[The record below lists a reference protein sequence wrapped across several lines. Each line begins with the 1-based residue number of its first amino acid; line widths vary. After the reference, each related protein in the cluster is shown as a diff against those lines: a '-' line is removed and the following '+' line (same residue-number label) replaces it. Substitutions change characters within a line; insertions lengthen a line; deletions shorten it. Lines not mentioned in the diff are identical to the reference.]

1 MDWMD
6 GLDARLISF
15 GLQARGV
22 RGHVGSHVGEGDAK
36 ELEAGERG
44 DCRWGRMRELMMEL
58 LIMRLLIIVLIEC
71 RYLHI
76 IPI

>member
-6 GLDARLISF
+6 GLDARLISS

-44 DCRWGRMRELMMEL
+44 DWEGWDESKMES
-58 LIMRLLIIVLIEC
+58 LIMRLLI
-71 RYLHI
+71 
-76 IPI
+76 